1 MATTLQALN
10 AQYLAYLMQYPL
22 LTKSITSGIFSG
34 LNETVSSIITNE
46 YKETKVL
53 GIKVK
58 HVFSEKLLKMIIY
71 GALIATPISHNMY
84 AVINKIYKP
93 PLTKRQKIL
102 QLLTSLS
109 TVTPTISAC
118 FVSWI
123 SIINNY
129 KRTSCNP
136 VIELK
141 KILFIVKAGLKK
153 GYLPVLKSSLSTS
166 FFALLVAQNFIRPEL
181 WVVFFNLV
189 YFVLGTYQNTK
200 LKKLQKQ
207 QRLAEAER
215 LQELEK
221 EEKKN

>member
-1 MATTLQALN
+1 MATTFQALN

-93 PLTKRQKIL
+93 PLSKDKR
-102 QLLTSLS
+102 
-109 TVTPTISAC
+109 
-118 FVSWI
+118 F
-123 SIINNY
+123 
-129 KRTSCNP
+129 CNC
-136 VIELK
+136 
-141 KILFIVKAGLKK
+141 
-153 GYLPVLKSSLSTS
+153 
-166 FFALLVAQNFIRPEL
+166 
-181 WVVFFNLV
+181 
-189 YFVLGTYQNTK
+189 
-200 LKKLQKQ
+200 
-207 QRLAEAER
+207 
-215 LQELEK
+215 
-221 EEKKN
+221 

>member
-1 MATTLQALN
+1 MSTLQALN
-10 AQYLAYLMQYPL
+10 AQYLAYLLQYPL
-22 LTKSITSGIFSG
+22 LTKSITSGVFSG
-34 LNETVSSIITNE
+34 LNETVASVITNE

-53 GIKVK
+53 GFKIK
-58 HVFSEKLLKMIIY
+58 HVFSDKLLKMIIY

-93 PLTKRQKIL
+93 PLTGKQKIL
-102 QLLTSLS
+102 QLLTSLL

-123 SIINNY
+123 AIINNY
-129 KRTSCNP
+129 KCTSCNP
-136 VIELK
+136 ITELK

-153 GYLPVLKSSLSTS
+153 GYFPVLKSSLTTS
-166 FFALLVAQNFIRPEL
+166 FFALLVAQKFVRPEL

-189 YFVLGTYQNTK
+189 YFFLGTYQNTK

-207 QRLAEAER
+207 QRLADAEK
-215 LQELEK
+215 LKELEK
-221 EEKKN
+221 EGKQE